1 MTNGQIKIA
10 SIISK
15 RDGIP
20 ITEAMQIVRDC
31 LIQID
36 YSLTQGNYDEVE
48 EVINGD
54 LGLELDYVY
63 DLLMF

>member
-1 MTNGQIKIA
+1 MTKGQMKIA
-10 SIISK
+10 TIISK
-15 RDGIP
+15 RNGIP
-20 ITEAMQIVRDC
+20 ITEAVQIVKDC
-31 LIQID
+31 LLQID

-54 LGLELDYVY
+54 LGLELDYLY